1 MKIKMKKW
9 KQENWI
15 TVAVNNTLTR
25 LVFIKRRVTDLE
37 GLHSSKSPQVICMY
51 VVKYVTNPV
60 ALTFKHSKFSF
71 LNSIYTHIYLGKKV
85 NFQLVNGDIVCF
97 TEQKKQ
103 FCWPIEKKWTKMV
116 VHKRWTNEIKWKK
129 SNL

>member
-1 MKIKMKKW
+1 MKKW

-103 FCWPIEKKWTKMV
+103 FCWPIEKNEQNWSF
-116 VHKRWTNEIKWKK
+116 TNDERMK
-129 SNL
+129 

>member
-1 MKIKMKKW
+1 
-9 KQENWI
+9 
-15 TVAVNNTLTR
+15 
-25 LVFIKRRVTDLE
+25 
-37 GLHSSKSPQVICMY
+37 MY

-103 FCWPIEKKWTKMV
+103 F
-116 VHKRWTNEIKWKK
+116 
-129 SNL
+129 